1 MKIEDLDLEVKTFN
15 RLKKAGISTV
25 DELLAEMYSPGSKVS
40 QPDAKRCE
48 EVLKAAGII
57 KYMRGDEV
65 EESDIEP
72 EPLTWDELHSY
83 IGKLV
88 AHDVSTE
95 SHRWLK
101 VCWIYDI
108 QDEGDGNLIYN
119 DGSSNYGY
127 VRRSTANGE
136 FVNRS
141 SPSLKHEG
149 QFFALRNPDLPQA
162 QKSSVIVESAEY
174 TKAVALHR
182 RICANAQ
189 AAQESLF
196 EVCKGLKEMRDG
208 KLYKEL
214 GYQNFEDYTKTEIGM
229 AREQAR
235 KYIAVYEAFGENA
248 HTCGQI
254 GKSKLML
261 LAQLDEPQRE
271 EIQQTVN
278 VEDVSVR
285 ELKSKIDDLKK
296 ANDRLMD
303 KVDEAEKK
311 AAASR
316 KSEESACGKLS
327 ILRTDLEMQQQKT
340 KQLESENASLEAQV
354 KELESRP
361 VEVAV
366 EKDTAAL
373 EALQKENDERIS
385 ALENSHTAELEKL
398 KTEYEDKLKNVPVTK
413 EEVVDTKEVFKAYLS
428 NAVDASKRL
437 LDFINA
443 NPDEIFKEKAR
454 SLFETMQKEVI

>member
-1 MKIEDLDLEVKTFN
+1 MNE
-15 RLKKAGISTV
+15 
-25 DELLAEMYSPGSKVS
+25 
-40 QPDAKRCE
+40 
-48 EVLKAAGII
+48 II
-57 KYMRGDEV
+57 
-65 EESDIEP
+65 
-72 EPLTWDELHSY
+72 
-83 IGKLV
+83 
-88 AHDVSTE
+88 
-95 SHRWLK
+95 
-101 VCWIYDI
+101 
-108 QDEGDGNLIYN
+108 
-119 DGSSNYGY
+119 
-127 VRRSTANGE
+127 
-136 FVNRS
+136 
-141 SPSLKHEG
+141 
-149 QFFALRNPDLPQA
+149 
-162 QKSSVIVESAEY
+162 ESADY

-189 AAQESLF
+189 AAQESLY
-196 EVCKGLKEMRDG
+196 EMCKALKEMRDG
-208 KLYKEL
+208 KLYKEF
-214 GYQNFEDYTKTEIGM
+214 GYDNFEVYCKSELGM
-229 AREQAR
+229 TDRNARN
-235 KYIAVYEAFGENA
+235 YIAVIENF
-248 HTCGQI
+248 TEENRKTFSGLQT
-254 GKSKLML
+254 SKLFL
-261 LAQLDEPQRE
+261 LAKLDEQERTE
-271 EIQQTVN
+271 LAQNTDLENT
-278 VEDVSVR
+278 SVR

-385 ALENSHTAELEKL
+385 ALKNSHTAELEKL
-398 KTEYEDKLKNVPVTK
+398 KTEYEDKLKNIPVTK

-437 LDFINA
+437 LEFINA
-443 NPDEIFKEKAR
+443 NPDELFKEKAR
-454 SLFETMQKEVI
+454 SLFETMQREVI

>member
-1 MKIEDLDLEVKTFN
+1 MNE
-15 RLKKAGISTV
+15 
-25 DELLAEMYSPGSKVS
+25 
-40 QPDAKRCE
+40 
-48 EVLKAAGII
+48 II
-57 KYMRGDEV
+57 
-65 EESDIEP
+65 
-72 EPLTWDELHSY
+72 
-83 IGKLV
+83 
-88 AHDVSTE
+88 
-95 SHRWLK
+95 
-101 VCWIYDI
+101 
-108 QDEGDGNLIYN
+108 
-119 DGSSNYGY
+119 
-127 VRRSTANGE
+127 
-136 FVNRS
+136 
-141 SPSLKHEG
+141 
-149 QFFALRNPDLPQA
+149 
-162 QKSSVIVESAEY
+162 ESADY

-189 AAQESLF
+189 AAQDSLF
-196 EVCKGLKEMRDG
+196 EVCKGLKEMHDS

-214 GYQNFEDYTKTEIGM
+214 GYSSFEQYTEEEVGIKRMQAYKYVTIGGM
-229 AREQAR
+229 EN
-235 KYIAVYEAFGENA
+235 VYSSIHFEKVGVN
-248 HTCGQI
+248 
-254 GKSKLML
+254 KLAL
-261 LAQLDEPQRE
+261 LAKLDEPQRE

-340 KQLESENASLEAQV
+340 KQLESQNAGLEAQV

-385 ALENSHTAELEKL
+385 ALQNSHTAELERL
-398 KTEYEDKLKNVPVTK
+398 KTEYESKLKNIPEK
-413 EEVVDTKEVFKAYLS
+413 EEIIDTKEVFKAYLS

-437 LDFINA
+437 LEFIKA
-443 NPDEIFKEKAR
+443 NPDELFKEKAR
-454 SLFETMQKEVI
+454 SLFETMQTEVH